1 MNLKIRKIK
10 KESSSGISTKPKEKK
25 QNIKLKVIKNVKP
38 EKTERIY
45 KTEVN
50 ADAMSTDQLRME
62 LMAGY
67 DELQA
72 GNVYDAGEAF
82 AGFRDAHR

>member
-50 ADAMSTDQLRME
+50 ADAKFGMNDKPSFRINRMI
-62 LMAGY
+62 
-67 DELQA
+67 
-72 GNVYDAGEAF
+72 VF
-82 AGFRDAHR
+82 THIH